1 MFNYRILGILKRELR
16 EKLLSKAFIIMTL
29 AIPALMFL
37 FIGFQTLIMSYE
49 GDENTSIEIITEST
63 QLTNNFQNDFSQL
76 PFIKNG
82 YYSLTFNTVPK
93 ETLIE
98 YIDKK
103 RKDLLDENLTGIVFI
118 PNTALED
125 KKIEY
130 YAKTPKNMTV
140 TRKLRSHINRILVT
154 DYFDEK
160 NLSENDLSYARM
172 GVDFAELKVTKD
184 EKIEEEGFGNMALA
198 YIFTFLLYLSLIM
211 MGQMTMQTVMEEKAS
226 KVVEVLLSSVSS
238 KEFMTGKILG
248 AAITGAGQMVI
259 WLLPL
264 AILSFTAW
272 FSLPEEVSIS
282 VTAGQLAY
290 YLINFFLGLVTYIA
304 LFATLGSI
312 FETAQEAQSG
322 MWPIMMLIIIPFFIA
337 LSMANNPANPI
348 AAVASMFPFASIIV
362 MPARMTVIDVPLWQL
377 ALSICVNLATIYF
390 IFPIAGKIFQIGIL
404 RTGKKPKWSEVVK
417 WLKYKY

>member
-29 AIPALMFL
+29 ALPAIMFV
-37 FIGFQTLIMSYE
+37 FIGFQTLLMSYE
-49 GDENTSIEIITEST
+49 GDENTNIEIITESS
-63 QLTNNFQNDFSQL
+63 QLTNNFKNDFSQL
-76 PFIKNG
+76 PFIKSG
-82 YYSLTFNTVPK
+82 YYNLTYNTISKQSLTDH
-93 ETLIE
+93 
-98 YIDKK
+98 IDKK
-103 RKDLLDENLTGIVFI
+103 RKDLLDEKLTGIVFI

-130 YAKTPKNMTV
+130 YAKTPKNFTV
-140 TRKLRSHINRILVT
+140 TRKLRSQINKILVT
-154 DYFDEK
+154 DYFNEK
-160 NLSENDLSYARM
+160 DLSEDDLSYARM
-172 GVDFAELKVTKD
+172 GVDFTELKVTKD
-184 EKIEEEGFGNMALA
+184 EKIEEEGFGNMVLA

-248 AAITGAGQMVI
+248 AAITGAGQMVV

-264 AILSFTAW
+264 VILSFTAW

-282 VTAGQLAY
+282 VTVGQLGY
-290 YLINFFLGLVTYIA
+290 YLLNFFLGLVTFIA

-337 LSMANNPANPI
+337 MSMANNPANPI
-348 AAVASMFPFASIIV
+348 AAIASMFPFASIIV

-377 ALSICVNLATIYF
+377 VLSIFVSLATIYF
-390 IFPIAGKIFQIGIL
+390 IFPLAGKIFQIGIL